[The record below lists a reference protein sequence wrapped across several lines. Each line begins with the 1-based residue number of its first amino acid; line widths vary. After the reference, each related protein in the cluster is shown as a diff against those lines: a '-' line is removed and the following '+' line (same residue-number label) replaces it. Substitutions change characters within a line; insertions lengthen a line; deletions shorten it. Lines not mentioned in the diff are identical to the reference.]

1 MGEAHGCGGEHAL
14 PPTLYARLDPW
25 HEATLPRLD
34 AGERHQFACRKKDA
48 PKIKYPSSRMLTDLA
63 AGAVSHLNYQ
73 AGYTKGYT
81 NGFKVLLC
89 LSSCPRA
96 CPSPPLPPSVAFNMV
111 PSGRA
116 GCGHA

>member
-1 MGEAHGCGGEHAL
+1 
-14 PPTLYARLDPW
+14 
-25 HEATLPRLD
+25 
-34 AGERHQFACRKKDA
+34 
-48 PKIKYPSSRMLTDLA
+48 MLTDLA

-89 LSSCPRA
+89 LSYCPRA